1 MFRVKRKDNPAI
13 IYTVLSVV
21 YEQGKL
27 MFLIYNTT
35 GQFELVCASQFEL
48 FDPDKHAIGEM
59 KNAD

>member
-1 MFRVKRKDNPAI
+1 MFKVKRKDNPAI

-21 YEQGKL
+21 CEQGKI

-35 GQFELVCASQFEL
+35 GQFELVRASQFEL
-48 FDPDKHAIGEM
+48 FDPDKHAIGEH

>member
-21 YEQGKL
+21 CEQGKIR
-27 MFLIYNTT
+27 FLIYNAM